1 MWSRD
6 QLACCDWSPG
16 QHHDG
21 AAVGLPAHAPEVV
34 PGGVERALGH
44 STVQYSTVQYSI
56 VQYSTVQYNTVQAV
70 VAASNLHTA
79 VTITLDKSRDV
90 MNGMR
95 HDT

>member
-34 PGGVERALGH
+34 PGGVERPLGH
-44 STVQYSTVQYSI
+44 DELPLGVEARDEVG
-56 VQYSTVQYNTVQAV
+56 VDV
-70 VAASNLHTA
+70 VAAVLVVAWLQLHPTM
-79 VTITLDKSRDV
+79 VVR
-90 MNGMR
+90 
-95 HDT
+95 